1 MAGILD
7 FLGGENLQQLVS
19 GLSEKTGIGTDKVS
33 SVIDSLKSMV
43 GNSDGS
49 ELMNKLTGEEQNS
62 TLNAISEKT
71 GVSLSNVTD
80 IFQNLTPMISQFF
93 SGKGGSISDMLTSF
107 LDKNKDGSVMD
118 DIMGGIGNLFG
129 KKQYYFLFVR
139 KTNSVGGR
147 VSTSNTEFNIKI
159 TLAKFLCFV
168 KVIFF
173 IALFSV
179 KLKLLAIF
187 SLVTYRMLIIKE
199 KLWEGKHF
207 DALYPKCFLDCTKI
221 EFQ

>member
-19 GLSEKTGIGTDKVS
+19 GLSEKTGIGADKVS

-129 KKQYYFLFVR
+129 KK
-139 KTNSVGGR
+139 
-147 VSTSNTEFNIKI
+147 
-159 TLAKFLCFV
+159 
-168 KVIFF
+168 
-173 IALFSV
+173 
-179 KLKLLAIF
+179 
-187 SLVTYRMLIIKE
+187 
-199 KLWEGKHF
+199 
-207 DALYPKCFLDCTKI
+207 
-221 EFQ
+221 